1 MFRSEWKVLTDA
13 LSIGNKYEL
22 ESMDSLSDLTTFL
35 HYSEAGIV
43 LVSLRD
49 KNDLIQLATLVKSLK
64 KTIPH
69 IFVKILVVN
78 FSGNAQFDKAV
89 GKLDLDLLQVGISP
103 KAMSFKIDFA
113 MKSIN
118 AQLKNKPQADSPK
131 NVKTLE
137 NVKNQDKKIAEGIAK
152 WADPI
157 DCEDDI
163 WLLRNET
170 DCKKV
175 LTRWLVRFMG
185 PSPYVATWVESG
197 TPGVWKFEFKKSGS
211 IFISGQGSW
220 FFRGDQKPDFI
231 WAENVWSFTGSAF
244 ELFYKQD
251 QQTFSRL
258 CLKDK
263 QITIAK
269 TSEYAKTKE
278 KIIVESLDKD
288 LVFKKELIADAEK
301 KAFENEQ
308 DNFKNLEGK
317 NKTDSINLDPLTG
330 KIKDNDEVNTN
341 PLTGKSK
348 TDSINLDPLTG
359 KIKDQDEVNT
369 SPLSGK
375 SKTDNIQQE
384 PLSGEGKTSNIV
396 NNPLS
401 LNLKPNEN
409 SISQDPHAQKTETS
423 KSSSHWKG
431 KNEYQKENE
440 NGELTAPV
448 DNVINPGAELSMEAK
463 NAHSTFYKNH
473 NQAETFEPK
482 DVGHSITKDGV
493 SGNLKGKTDPHK
505 ASSAAGGSDLGG
517 KTSTDQL
524 EKHMSSPDGRLEKIA
539 KEKKAGDLGGKSSTD
554 KLEAHMSTLNEKKN
568 KSIAENGELAGKSST
583 DKLKAHLSTLNE
595 KKDKSIAEKN
605 GNGALAGKTSTEK
618 LPSHFSS
625 PESKKNRTTTNEIDE
640 LTNELNDN
648 AEDRKV
654 EKQLASLKL
663 RKEKLEKY
671 KKDKAEAAAN
681 DKASDDKTNDN
692 VSKLP
697 LPKAKP
703 KQTGELID
711 NEISGKV
718 IPFTEK
724 QKFALT
730 ESLGRETK
738 EIENS
743 VRPATVT
750 SILVQ
755 DAIKFQCTLDD
766 FFEQTIIFETLQSG
780 IVKSKEIVLDLNF
793 NYMDKNT
800 SLVFNGKVVEVE
812 TYGTSNYITI
822 EISSQNSSDFDAF
835 MKLYNTR
842 QENINFFLNAA
853 KG

>member
-1 MFRSEWKVLTDA
+1 
-13 LSIGNKYEL
+13 
-22 ESMDSLSDLTTFL
+22 
-35 HYSEAGIV
+35 
-43 LVSLRD
+43 
-49 KNDLIQLATLVKSLK
+49 
-64 KTIPH
+64 
-69 IFVKILVVN
+69 
-78 FSGNAQFDKAV
+78 
-89 GKLDLDLLQVGISP
+89 
-103 KAMSFKIDFA
+103 
-113 MKSIN
+113 
-118 AQLKNKPQADSPK
+118 
-131 NVKTLE
+131 
-137 NVKNQDKKIAEGIAK
+137 
-152 WADPI
+152 
-157 DCEDDI
+157 
-163 WLLRNET
+163 
-170 DCKKV
+170 
-175 LTRWLVRFMG
+175 
-185 PSPYVATWVESG
+185 
-197 TPGVWKFEFKKSGS
+197 
-211 IFISGQGSW
+211 
-220 FFRGDQKPDFI
+220 
-231 WAENVWSFTGSAF
+231 
-244 ELFYKQD
+244 
-251 QQTFSRL
+251 
-258 CLKDK
+258 
-263 QITIAK
+263 
-269 TSEYAKTKE
+269 
-278 KIIVESLDKD
+278 
-288 LVFKKELIADAEK
+288 
-301 KAFENEQ
+301 
-308 DNFKNLEGK
+308 
-317 NKTDSINLDPLTG
+317 
-330 KIKDNDEVNTN
+330 
-341 PLTGKSK
+341 
-348 TDSINLDPLTG
+348 
-359 KIKDQDEVNT
+359 
-369 SPLSGK
+369 
-375 SKTDNIQQE
+375 
-384 PLSGEGKTSNIV
+384 
-396 NNPLS
+396 
-401 LNLKPNEN
+401 
-409 SISQDPHAQKTETS
+409 
-423 KSSSHWKG
+423 
-431 KNEYQKENE
+431 
-440 NGELTAPV
+440 
-448 DNVINPGAELSMEAK
+448 
-463 NAHSTFYKNH
+463 
-473 NQAETFEPK
+473 
-482 DVGHSITKDGV
+482 
-493 SGNLKGKTDPHK
+493 
-505 ASSAAGGSDLGG
+505 
-517 KTSTDQL
+517 
-524 EKHMSSPDGRLEKIA
+524 MSSPDGRLEKIA

>member
-22 ESMDSLSDLTTFL
+22 ESMDSLSDLTTYL
-35 HYSEAGIV
+35 HYAEAGIV

-69 IFVKILVVN
+69 IIVKILVVN

-89 GKLDLDLLQVGISP
+89 GKLDLDLLQVSISP

-118 AQLKNKPQADSPK
+118 AQLKKKPQADSPN

-137 NVKNQDKKIAEGIAK
+137 NVKNQDKKIAEGIAN

-185 PSPYVATWVESG
+185 PSPYVATWIDSG
-197 TPGVWKFEFKKSGS
+197 TPGIWKFEFKKSGS

-220 FFRGDQKPDFI
+220 FFRGEQKPDFI

-244 ELFYKQD
+244 ELFYKQG

-263 QITIAK
+263 KITIAK

-278 KIIVESLDKD
+278 KSIVESLDKD
-288 LVFKKELIADAEK
+288 LVFKKELAADADK

-359 KIKDQDEVNT
+359 KIKDKDEENT
-369 SPLSGK
+369 NPLTGK
-375 SKTDNIQQE
+375 SKTDSINLDPLTGKIKDKDEVNSSPLTGKSKTDSIQQE

-423 KSSSHWKG
+423 KSSSQWKG

-473 NQAETFEPK
+473 NKAETFEPK

-517 KTSTDQL
+517 TTSTDKL
-524 EKHMSSPDGRLEKIA
+524 EKHMSSPDGRLEKIE
-539 KEKKAGDLGGKSSTD
+539 KEKKAGD
-554 KLEAHMSTLNEKKN
+554 
-568 KSIAENGELAGKSST
+568 LAGKSST

-625 PESKKNRTTTNEIDE
+625 PESKKNRTATSDIDAV
-640 LTNELNDN
+640 NDELNDDT
-648 AEDRKV
+648 EDGIA

-671 KKDKAEAAAN
+671 KKDKVEAAAK
-681 DKASDDKTNDN
+681 DKTSDDKAIDN
-692 VSKLP
+692 VSKIP
-697 LPKAKP
+697 LPKTKP
-703 KQTGELID
+703 KQSGELID
-711 NEISGKV
+711 NEILGKV

-724 QKFALT
+724 QKHALS

-750 SILVQ
+750 SILIQ
-755 DAIKFQCTLDD
+755 EAIKVQCTLDD
-766 FFEQTIIFETLQSG
+766 FFEQTIIFETAQTG

-800 SLVFNGKVVEVE
+800 SLMFNGMVVEVE